1 MQRVTK
7 TQLSFLGHSIRRNKD
22 DLIPQ
27 YCLDVP
33 AQGRSRRGRQKTTYE
48 QHISKTIYGHAS
60 VEEKVMQDGISD
72 SIAWCKV
79 MKAAFLSS
87 TMDEV
92 VPTKR
97 PSICLIFCHFSLA
110 LLIKMLLIKKKRV
123 KAKLKSNI
131 VAYIFFI
138 IFLTASLN
146 S

>member
-7 TQLSFLGHSIRRNKD
+7 TKLSFLGHSIRRNKD
-22 DLIPQ
+22 DFIQQ
-27 YCLDVP
+27 YCLDLP
-33 AQGRSRRGRQKTTYE
+33 AQGRNRRGRQKKTYE

-60 VEEKVMQDGISD
+60 VEEKVMRDAMGE
-72 SIAWCKV
+72 SIAWRKV

-87 TMDEV
+87 TMDEM

-110 LLIKMLLIKKKRV
+110 LLIKVLLIKKKHV

-131 VAYIFFI
+131 
-138 IFLTASLN
+138 N
-146 S
+146 SM